1 MLDTQTRF
9 DLAQAVA
16 RQVGVFLRRAFRP
29 TGVDATRKAD
39 HTLVTEADTA
49 ADALAQRL
57 LRAADPHAAIIS
69 EEATTVYPPDRAGA
83 WIVDPLDGTH
93 NFAFGLPVWGV
104 SVAYV
109 DPTGYPLVAAAYF
122 PLLDEMYT
130 AWRGRGA
137 WLNGQRLQVRE
148 HAPEHGVALVGV
160 CWPLPRPYR
169 HTRWPWKVR
178 SVGSGVWMQALVA
191 RGTTLAA
198 VDCAPRVWDAA
209 AAHLLVE
216 AAGGRVTPWRGQGF
230 FPLQPGVDYATRR
243 ARLIAAANDAVL
255 AQVQQVLRQS
265 WDEDQAAASAGG
277 TGSQSAGR
285 G

>member
-1 MLDTQTRF
+1 MPDAQTRF

-16 RQVGVFLRRAFRP
+16 RQVGARLRAAFRP
-29 TGVDATRKAD
+29 RGVDATRKAD
-39 HTLVTEADTA
+39 RTLVTQADTA

-57 LRAADPHAAIIS
+57 LRAADPRAAVLS
-69 EEATTVYPPDRAGA
+69 EEAQTTVPPGHDGV
-83 WIVDPLDGTH
+83 WVVDPLDGTH

-109 DPTGYPLVAAAYF
+109 DAAGHPLLAAAYF

-137 WLNGQRLQVRE
+137 WLNGQPIRVRPQPP
-148 HAPEHGVALVGV
+148 AHGVALVGV
-160 CWPLPRPYR
+160 CWPLPRPY
-169 HTRWPWKVR
+169 HHARWPWKVR
-178 SVGSGVWMQALVA
+178 SIGSGVWMQALVA

-209 AAHLLVE
+209 AAQVLVE
-216 AAGGRVTPWRGQGF
+216 AAGGVVRPWHGPGF
-230 FPLQPGVDYATRR
+230 FPLTPGEDYGRR
-243 ARLIAAANDAVL
+243 RGRLIAAASPAVWEQASAVL
-255 AQVQQVLRQS
+255 AQVEADV
-265 WDEDQAAASAGG
+265 SAGG
-277 TGSQSAGR
+277 TDSQSAGR